1 MRMLLAAVLALFD
14 FGAVRASEPLSDL
27 PVHITEPPGGVAT
40 AVVVFWSGD
49 AGWSG
54 SMQGIADALTERG
67 YGVAGVSSLRYFW
80 HKQAPDVMAEDTV
93 RVAVHFAQTWQTERI
108 VLVGYSFGA
117 DVLPFAWPHMTESIR
132 DQTALVALLSPFR
145 KTEFEITLMGMLGI
159 VRGEHEVE
167 PAIEA
172 LPTDLVLCLTG
183 EEETDMAC
191 NLEGGYEIASVPGGH
206 SYDRNWALIADI
218 IDGAVRQRQSD

>member
-1 MRMLLAAVLALFD
+1 MRVLLAALLALID
-14 FGAVRASEPLSDL
+14 FGAVRASESLSDL
-27 PVHITEPPGGVAT
+27 PVHITEPPGGQAR
-40 AVVVFWSGD
+40 AVIVFWSGD

-54 SMQGIADALTERG
+54 SMQGIADALAERG

-80 HKQAPDVMAEDTV
+80 YEQAPEAMAEDTA
-93 RVAVHFAQTWQTERI
+93 RIAAYFAETWQTDRV

-117 DVLPFAWPHMTESIR
+117 DVLPFSWPQMPETIR
-132 DQTALVALLSPFR
+132 DQTTLIALLSPFK
-145 KTEFEITLMGMLGI
+145 KTEFEISLLGMLGI
-159 VRGEHEVE
+159 VRGEHEVG

-183 EEETDMAC
+183 EKETDMAC
-191 NLEGGYEIASVPGGH
+191 NLAGGYEVASVPGGH

-218 IDGAVRQRQSD
+218 IDASVKQRPAD